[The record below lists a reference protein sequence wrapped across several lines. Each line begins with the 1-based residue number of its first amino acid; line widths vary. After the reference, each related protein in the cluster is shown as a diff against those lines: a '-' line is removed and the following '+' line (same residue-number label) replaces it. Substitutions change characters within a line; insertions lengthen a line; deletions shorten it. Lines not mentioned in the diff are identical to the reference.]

1 MAYLTNRFQYLT
13 KNKMFLC
20 RICGSKWSGCKNE
33 KEDQNECFNCKK
45 SGHFIYDCL
54 EMQKKKSKK
63 ERSKKEIYNGKLK
76 KSLMETGD
84 GKSGSDKDEEEANLG
99 LMATIASDDEDK
111 ELSKLTYEELL
122 GTVKVLAR

>member
-1 MAYLTNRFQYLT
+1 
-13 KNKMFLC
+13 
-20 RICGSKWSGCKNE
+20 
-33 KEDQNECFNCKK
+33 
-45 SGHFIYDCL
+45 
-54 EMQKKKSKK
+54 
-63 ERSKKEIYNGKLK
+63 
-76 KSLMETGD
+76 METGD